1 MDDRSF
7 EELIGDLLGQGM
19 RVYVSTE
26 SGTYHYSRSCLESL
40 VTKGKVRRCRRNL
53 RNGWAMPSVLSKIA
67 NLMSNKEYPIKY
79 VIGHF

>member
-1 MDDRSF
+1 MADRSF

-40 VTKGKVRRCRRNL
+40 VTKGKVRAVPAELAEWLGYAKCTFKNCK
-53 RNGWAMPSVLSKIA
+53 PD
-67 NLMSNKEYPIKY
+67 E
-79 VIGHF
+79 